1 MYSPINYMKN
11 YFFPDFITNSV
22 KTPKGK
28 MPKEKANS
36 LKSKKIILSRN
47 DNIPNKNLIIKT
59 KTNNNNISYK
69 QIIST
74 NNQFSS
80 ENTSLSHKNK
90 QDDIL
95 NNKPDSLY
103 KFLSPKIR
111 ENSHKNLNQRK
122 INHNNNNNINN
133 NSKISSTK
141 LDFSMSQINN
151 TNIQI
156 KEKKINF
163 NKFKGINKVNKTS
176 KNYYKKI
183 LNFPLSPNNN
193 VKLLKINNTNN
204 LHEVATSFNYKN
216 QEKDDFYY
224 KRILS
229 SKKLFNN
236 KLSNNSENKNNN
248 AYDNKINSFI
258 CHNTNNIN
266 LNVNIIN
273 KGIILNSFS
282 NNDNNNTFNNL
293 LSFNKL
299 NNSTNRNPRG
309 HSKGTMTLTTFK
321 DISINK
327 ENNQIPEEIH
337 FKAVKYMQKIK
348 NFDENYT

>member
-1 MYSPINYMKN
+1 MHSPINYMKN
-11 YFFPDFITNSV
+11 YFLPDFITNSV
-22 KTPKGK
+22 KSPKSK
-28 MPKEKANS
+28 KSKEKSNS
-36 LKSKKIILSRN
+36 LKSKKIVLSRN
-47 DNIPNKNLIIKT
+47 DFISNKNLIIKT
-59 KTNNNNISYK
+59 KTNNNIDYK
-69 QIIST
+69 QI
-74 NNQFSS
+74 NQFSS
-80 ENTSLSHKNK
+80 ENIIS
-90 QDDIL
+90 L
-95 NNKPDSLY
+95 NNKNKKDEIINDNPDSLY
-103 KFLSPKIR
+103 KFLSPKIK
-111 ENSHKNLNQRK
+111 ENNHKIINHRK
-122 INHNNNNNINN
+122 INYNNKNFND

-151 TNIQI
+151 TNNQI

-163 NKFKGINKVNKTS
+163 NKLKGVYKINKTS

-204 LHEVATSFNYKN
+204 LHEIASPFNYINK
-216 QEKDDFYY
+216 EKGDFHY

-236 KLSNNSENKNNN
+236 KLSNNSENKNV
-248 AYDNKINSFI
+248 YDNKINSFV

-282 NNDNNNTFNNL
+282 NNDNNNNSSNNI

-299 NNSTNRNPRG
+299 NNSSNRNNRG
-309 HSKGTMTLTTFK
+309 HTKGAMTLANLK
-321 DISINK
+321 DISFNK
-327 ENNQIPEEIH
+327 ENNNNVPEEIH
-337 FKAVKYMQKIK
+337 FKAVKYMQRIK
-348 NFDENYT
+348 EFDENYA

>member
-1 MYSPINYMKN
+1 MHSPINYMKN
-11 YFFPDFITNSV
+11 YFLPDFITNSV
-22 KTPKGK
+22 KSPKSK
-28 MPKEKANS
+28 KSKEKSNS
-36 LKSKKIILSRN
+36 LKSKKIVLSRN
-47 DNIPNKNLIIKT
+47 DFISNKNLIIKT
-59 KTNNNNISYK
+59 KTNNNIDYK
-69 QIIST
+69 QI
-74 NNQFSS
+74 NQFSS
-80 ENTSLSHKNK
+80 ENIIS
-90 QDDIL
+90 L
-95 NNKPDSLY
+95 NNKNKKDEIINDNPDSLY
-103 KFLSPKIR
+103 KFLSPKIK
-111 ENSHKNLNQRK
+111 ENNHKIINHRK
-122 INHNNNNNINN
+122 INYNNKNFND

-216 QEKDDFYY
+216 KEKDDFYY

-248 AYDNKINSFI
+248 AHDNKINSFI

-348 NFDENYT
+348 DFDENYT